1 MIEGGEL
8 TPDCNFEVSYAR
20 HKASEIKNKD
30 DLFKILKQFLWNYTS
45 SDRETYPMFNISV
58 LNKDGKNFKEK
69 HIDKGLLIPNPT
81 KEFPFQIL
89 HEHTLED
96 AHYTLE
102 YIDEKSPL
110 EIEYQTYDDAK
121 FLINIMQKKKSC
133 QWSMTGDGGTQDQF
147 TTLRYLTKKGKIERI
162 RSSEFATLPLEFT
175 DESEEEDIKNK
186 SYNILV
192 SKYFYNEKDFN

>member
-1 MIEGGEL
+1 MIHQNLIERFRRAA
-8 TPDCNFEVSYAR
+8 NFGV
-20 HKASEIKNKD
+20 
-30 DLFKILKQFLWNYTS
+30 
-45 SDRETYPMFNISV
+45 NI
-58 LNKDGKNFKEK
+58 
-69 HIDKGLLIPNPT
+69 LIPNPT

-175 DESEEEDIKNK
+175 DESEEEDIKNLK
-186 SYNILV
+186 IVAQNFFDKIKVNI
-192 SKYFYNEKDFN
+192 